1 MYTISYSYIV
11 VMNLFLQLL
20 PVANVTLYCV
30 YVVYFI
36 VCCSVL
42 LHFRF
47 VWCSESRHCWHCLLT
62 ISLKLSVWHQT
73 LLSAFRANMTC
84 LP

>member
-47 VWCSESRHCWHCLLT
+47 VWCSESRHC
-62 ISLKLSVWHQT
+62 
-73 LLSAFRANMTC
+73 
-84 LP
+84 